1 MATNKKITQLDE
13 LTPAT
18 WADDDVIAIVDI
30 SAQETK
36 KIQLSTFRGAVT
48 GVSTLNAST
57 PLTVDS
63 ATGDVTISV
72 AINGGGTINA
82 VFDEDDMTSNSPTA
96 LATQQSIKAYVD
108 SQVGTVDT
116 LAEILSNGNTSG
128 GTNIVVSSGDVIT
141 TNTINETTAASGV
154 TIDSLLVKDGGI
166 TAAGTSTFA
175 GQTITNLGAVTTAD
189 INGGTIDGTVIGGS
203 TPAAISG
210 TTGSFSGNLTVD
222 TNTLFVDAANNRVG
236 IVTSSPA
243 TQLEVNGT
251 IRTSGT
257 VPILSILDTTAA
269 TDEKEWHIRGADGPL
284 RFAAINEASGASGDF
299 VEFTRVGNSGKTIR
313 GVRSGVTS
321 YELSN
326 FDRSLFFSGGVS
338 TIGTAT
344 AHDLVF
350 DTNNAERMRI
360 TSNGNV
366 GINTSSPGEKL
377 TVSGNM
383 QLLGSYTDFSDYW
396 GSGSNSAFFHPY
408 GFIGSNGAFK
418 LSLYANGYRNTS
430 SSFTYMDINGNTN
443 TAAGIDLNP
452 TGEISFSTGT
462 ASGASLPV
470 RMTIDSSGKVGI
482 GTASP
487 DSGTPLH
494 VQESSASLGANPTA
508 SAFLVER
515 AGTVAMTLGTANT
528 GTASI
533 FFGDPE
539 NLTGGR
545 VAYDNSNNALQFW
558 ANAAERMRIDS
569 SGNVGIG
576 TSSPSKTLD
585 VDGQLRIRNGGAT
598 GYALLEYGA
607 SATATNNWHVGSE
620 GDGTYRFYNGNFGA
634 GAERMRI
641 TSSGNVGIGTAAP
654 SQKLTVSGNI
664 ALIGGGNMFS
674 AATSSSYSIAG
685 GNTFNNGG
693 SIRFGGSTSGA
704 VAGGL
709 IFNSGAGATNSERMR
724 ITSAG
729 NVGIGTSSPSNVLT
743 VSSATQYKGFTLT
756 NGTNTVAELLGF
768 AAGNDSGGLKLH
780 SGGVAKAQVLAGGTS
795 FFNGGNVGIGTSSPS
810 TLLHLASTGNAI
822 LTLEADTD
830 NVSESDNAR
839 IELSQDGG
847 ATTGHMGYGSGTNGI
862 DIWNDYSDYVRI
874 GTNNVERLRVVNNG
888 VVRPATD
895 NAQTLGAAANR
906 WSVVYAG
913 TGTINTSDEREKQQ
927 IADLDDAERRVAVAI
942 KGLVKKYKYNDA
954 VALKGDDAR
963 IHVGVIAQE
972 VIAAFAAEGLDA
984 THYALL
990 CHDTW
995 EAEPEEVDKNGNV
1008 INPGIEAGERYGI
1021 RYDELLA
1028 FMIAAL

>member
-470 RMTIDSSGKVGI
+470 RMTIDSSGNVGI

-634 GAERMRI
+634 GA
-641 TSSGNVGIGTAAP
+641 
-654 SQKLTVSGNI
+654 
-664 ALIGGGNMFS
+664 
-674 AATSSSYSIAG
+674 
-685 GNTFNNGG
+685 
-693 SIRFGGSTSGA
+693 
-704 VAGGL
+704 
-709 IFNSGAGATNSERMR
+709 ERMR

>member
-641 TSSGNVGIGTAAP
+641 TS
-654 SQKLTVSGNI
+654 
-664 ALIGGGNMFS
+664 
-674 AATSSSYSIAG
+674 
-685 GNTFNNGG
+685 
-693 SIRFGGSTSGA
+693 
-704 VAGGL
+704 
-709 IFNSGAGATNSERMR
+709 
-724 ITSAG
+724 AG

>member
-72 AINGGGTINA
+72 AIDGGGTINA
-82 VFDEDDMTSNSPTA
+82 VFDEDNMASNSPTA

-116 LAEILSNGNTSG
+116 LAEILANGNTSG

-203 TPAAISG
+203 SPAAISG
-210 TTGSFSGNLTVD
+210 TTGTFSGNLTVD
-222 TNTLFVDAANNRVG
+222 TNTLFVNAATNNVG
-236 IVTSSPA
+236 IGTSSPA
-243 TQLEVNGT
+243 
-251 IRTSGT
+251 S
-257 VPILSILDTTAA
+257 A
-269 TDEKEWHIRGADGPL
+269 
-284 RFAAINEASGASGDF
+284 
-299 VEFTRVGNSGKTIR
+299 
-313 GVRSGVTS
+313 
-321 YELSN
+321 
-326 FDRSLFFSGGVS
+326 
-338 TIGTAT
+338 
-344 AHDLVF
+344 
-350 DTNNAERMRI
+350 
-360 TSNGNV
+360 
-366 GINTSSPGEKL
+366 L
-377 TVSGNM
+377 TVS
-383 QLLGSYTDFSDYW
+383 D
-396 GSGSNSAFFHPY
+396 
-408 GFIGSNGAFK
+408 
-418 LSLYANGYRNTS
+418 
-430 SSFTYMDINGNTN
+430 
-443 TAAGIDLNP
+443 
-452 TGEISFSTGT
+452 GT
-462 ASGASLPV
+462 ASGLTPFGG
-470 RMTIDSSGKVGI
+470 TELFLDSSGDNYLQFGSGTSSSPAIYFGDSADGDVGGIIYAHASNAMSFRTNGAERLRISSAGLVGI
-482 GTASP
+482 GTAAP
-487 DSGTPLH
+487 GGNLH
-494 VQESSASLGANPTA
+494 VQGAAGDQVRLYLTDGDATGTGNSLLIGK
-508 SAFLVER
+508 S
-515 AGTVAMTLGTANT
+515 
-528 GTASI
+528 GTASFI
-533 FFGDPE
+533 SDRQASSKLWFGTAD
-539 NLTGGR
+539 T
-545 VAYDNSNNALQFW
+545 
-558 ANAAERMRIDS
+558 ERMRIDS

-576 TSSPSKTLD
+576 TSSPTNPLHVVGEGTFTRGLELGINGVDATSYITQYRSTVETLIGPLTTRMLFGTVSNHD
-585 VDGQLRIRNGGAT
+585 IAIQ
-598 GYALLEYGA
+598 
-607 SATATNNWHVGSE
+607 TNN
-620 GDGTYRFYNGNFGA
+620 T
-634 GAERMRI
+634 ERMRI
-641 TSSGNVGIGTAAP
+641 TSTGNVGIGGSSPTAMLDVA
-654 SQKLTVSGNI
+654 GD
-664 ALIGGGNMFS
+664 
-674 AATSSSYSIAG
+674 AA
-685 GNTFNNGG
+685 F
-693 SIRFGGSTSGA
+693 GA
-704 VAGGL
+704 VASAAINGAMVNIRQPIAYDPADGDGTSAINIITQTTIADGSKMGG
-709 IFNSGAGATNSERMR
+709 ISWARMTSNGGTAGASISAIGETTNNTGLAFSTGASNIERMR
-724 ITSAG
+724 I
-729 NVGIGTSSPSNVLT
+729 
-743 VSSATQYKGFTLT
+743 SSA
-756 NGTNTVAELLGF
+756 
-768 AAGNDSGGLKLH
+768 
-780 SGGVAKAQVLAGGTS
+780 
-795 FFNGGNVGIGTSSPS
+795 GNVGIGTSSPS
-810 TLLHLASTGNAI
+810 TLLHLASTGSAI

-830 NVSESDNAR
+830 NVTESDNAR

-847 ATTGHMGYGSGTNGI
+847 DTTGHLGYGNNTNGI
-862 DIWNDYSDYVRI
+862 DVWNDWNDYVRI
-874 GTNNVERLRVVNNG
+874 GTNNIERLRVVNNG

-895 NAQTLGAAANR
+895 NVQTLGAAANR

-984 THYALL
+984 TRYALL